1 MNSVKLKLV
10 GINSKLIPNIFIDDQ
25 YVKCKKNEFGSYETD
40 FQTEKDEIK
49 IAFSRELELKSK
61 LWWLYAI
68 LSFIV
73 SVFGIFNPPY
83 DRKCIS
89 MDCSFIVKL
98 KDVNNINKDVNNI
111 NIKFNSLS
119 SSGRAVEVETETSFE
134 EIKNEYTVDKI
145 AKRRWI
151 ILLIARIL
159 AWIGIAILLGWLIAN
174 QIG

>member
-25 YVKCKKNEFGSYETD
+25 YVKCKKNEFGTYETD

-98 KDVNNINKDVNNI
+98 KDVNNIN
-111 NIKFNSLS
+111 IKFNSLS

-145 AKRRWI
+145 AKRRWT